1 MGLLFSEDIKNQ
13 LVHELANTSSS
24 LCIVSA
30 YCKLDA
36 IRFVEES
43 LRNNISSKRLMVRF
57 RLDDIVNGSSDLNV
71 YEYCKQKDWQVFFR
85 FDLHAKTY
93 VFDKIRGIVG
103 SANLTS
109 RGIGLSKSAN
119 YEIAQLSSISNDD
132 MNRIESL
139 FDNAVMMTDNLY
151 AQMQQCVKESIS
163 VQKSKSHQW
172 VPEIM
177 NLFTPELKVLFVHEF
192 PNCPSLSNLRED
204 SLDFLGLE
212 SGWDVDN
219 IRKAFIKSNVYMWLK
234 QMLRKMPEQEIY
246 YGALSA
252 TLHDIII
259 NDPKP
264 YRKEVKQLQT
274 NLLNWIEELG
284 IDEIIIERPN
294 HSQRIRLEVATH
306 C

>member
-13 LVHELANTSSS
+13 LVRELTNTSSS

-36 IRFVEES
+36 IQLVEES
-43 LRNNISSKRLMVRF
+43 LRNDIPNKRLMVRF
-57 RLDDIVNGSSDLNV
+57 RLDDIVNGSSDLYV
-71 YEYCKQKDWQVFFR
+71 YEYCKQNGWQVFFR
-85 FDLHAKTY
+85 LDLHAKTY
-93 VFDKIRGIVG
+93 VFDKIRGIIG

-109 RGIGLSKSAN
+109 SGISLSRNAN

-132 MNRIESL
+132 MGRIESL
-139 FDNAVMMTDNLY
+139 FDNAVMITDDLY
-151 AQMQQCVKESIS
+151 AQMQQYVKQS
-163 VQKSKSHQW
+163 VSVGEPSSHQW
-172 VPEIM
+172 GSEIT
-177 NLFTPELKVLFVHEF
+177 NLFLSEIKVLFVHEF
-192 PNCPSLSNLRED
+192 PNCSSLSNLRED

-234 QMLRKMPEQEIY
+234 QMLQKMPRQEIY

-252 TLHDIII
+252 ALHTIII

-264 YRKEVKQLQT
+264 YRKEVKELQT
-274 NLLNWIEELG
+274 NLLNWIEELSIG
-284 IDEIIIERPN
+284 EIIIDRPN
-294 HSQRIRLEVATH
+294 HSQRIHLI
-306 C
+306 